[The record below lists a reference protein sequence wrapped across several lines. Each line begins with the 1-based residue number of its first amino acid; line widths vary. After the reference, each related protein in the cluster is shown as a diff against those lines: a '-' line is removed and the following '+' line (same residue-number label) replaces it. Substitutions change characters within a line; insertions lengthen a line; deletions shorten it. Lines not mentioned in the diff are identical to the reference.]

1 METRNDF
8 VVRRKK
14 NLNYLFYFETM
25 EFIEMDGNYV
35 LHMCEFQ
42 KLFSFFFFF
51 FSFSFEVYID
61 LKKIDINCYIG
72 SKYLLRHK

>member
-1 METRNDF
+1 
-8 VVRRKK
+8 
-14 NLNYLFYFETM
+14 M